1 MRGFRRSLVFAVVTL
16 SLGSACGGG
25 TGGGG
30 GGGGPL
36 TKVRL
41 QLQWVAQSQFAG
53 YYAAAAK
60 GYYKDAGL
68 EVEIKLGGPDIVP
81 QQVVASDGAEF
92 GIAWVPKMLASRE
105 AGADLVNIAQ
115 VFQRSGTL
123 EVSFKE
129 KNITAPEQWKG
140 KKVGTW
146 GFGNEPELYAA
157 MRKVGIDPNKAS
169 DVTIVKQPF
178 DMSLL
183 LNGEVDAAQ
192 AMIYN
197 EYAQVLEQKNPKTGK
212 LYLPSE
218 LNVIDFNQVGT
229 AMLQDHIFARE
240 SWLKKSGS
248 EDIAVK
254 FLQASFKG
262 WVFCRD
268 NQKEC
273 VDIVLKAGTTLGKGH
288 MTWQLNEINALIWP
302 SPCGGGRGA
311 AQGRPS
317 SRARRVGG
325 CSRVKGAS
333 PTPLRVPS
341 TSPSDPATRRSCA
354 RSRSRPR
361 GSAPS
366 RLHSARRAARRSR
379 GSSPRSRPAISRK
392 RSSRPAAARR
402 TSTRSRSRAC
412 TPSVTRFSRSGG
424 RSTASRRGP

>member
-1 MRGFRRSLVFAVVTL
+1 MWATRVFALGMVAALVFGACAGT
-16 SLGSACGGG
+16 SAPGG
-25 TGGGG
+25 T
-30 GGGGPL
+30 

-53 YYAAAAK
+53 YYAALDK
-60 GYYKDAGL
+60 GYFKDLGL
-68 EVEIKLGGPDIVP
+68 DVEIKLGGPDIVP
-81 QQVVASDGAEF
+81 QQVVASDAAEF

-129 KNITAPEQWKG
+129 KNITKPEDWKG

-157 MRKVGIDPNKAS
+157 MRKAGIDPNKAS

-183 LNGEVDAAQ
+183 LNDQVDAAQ

-197 EYAQVLEQKNPKTGK
+197 EYAQVLEQKNPKTGQ
-212 LYLPSE
+212 LYQPEE
-218 LNVIDFNQVGT
+218 LNVIDFNAVGT
-229 AMLQDHIFARE
+229 AMLQDHIFVRD
-240 SWLKKSGS
+240 SWLKKSGN
-248 EDIAVK
+248 EDIATK

-268 NQKEC
+268 NQTEC

-302 SPCGGGRGA
+302 SPNGIGQVDKTAWDQTVNISTTYQILKGNPAGTPYRTDLAKKAADALKAAGA
-311 AQGRPS
+311 DIN
-317 SRARRVGG
+317 
-325 CSRVKGAS
+325 GANYKK
-333 PTPLRVPS
+333 
-341 TSPSDPATRRSCA
+341 ATVQVRSEE
-354 RSRSRPR
+354 
-361 GSAPS
+361 
-366 RLHSARRAARRSR
+366 
-379 GSSPRSRPAISRK
+379 
-392 RSSRPAAARR
+392 
-402 TSTRSRSRAC
+402 
-412 TPSVTRFSRSGG
+412 
-424 RSTASRRGP
+424 